1 MHLLAASV
9 LSWTALGAFILG
21 ALSGVLS
28 ALAGVGGAVITTP
41 GIRLLGA
48 TPIEAVGSTVPPIIP
63 GAVAGAIRYWR
74 AGLVDTRVG
83 VTCGLAGVVSALVG
97 VWVSDHV
104 NGHLLM
110 VITALL
116 AIWSSVA
123 AFRGPRAPRAEAQG
137 SDRSVPFH
145 LMVAA
150 GTGGGFVAGL
160 LGVGGGVVMVPT
172 FTTLFRMPI
181 KRTIATSLVTV
192 AMMSV
197 SSLIGHWVA
206 GHIDLGFGLP
216 LALGAIPGARFG
228 SRYTTK
234 ASDATMRIV
243 SGSLLGV
250 VGVIYLISELIKL

>member
-1 MHLLAASV
+1 M
-9 LSWTALGAFILG
+9 LSWTALGAFVLG

-41 GIRLLGA
+41 GIRVLGA
-48 TPIEAVGSTVPPIIP
+48 TPIQAVGSTVPPIIP

-74 AGLVDTRVG
+74 EGLVDIRVG
-83 VTCGLAGVVSALVG
+83 VTCGLAGVVSALGG

-116 AIWSSVA
+116 AIWSSIA
-123 AFRGPRAPRAEAQG
+123 TFRGPRIPREGVADPEHHI
-137 SDRSVPFH
+137 PFQ
-145 LMVAA
+145 LLVAA
-150 GTGGGFVAGL
+150 GAGGGFIAGL

-192 AMMSV
+192 AMMSI
-197 SSLIGHWVA
+197 SSLVGHWVA
-206 GHIDLGFGLP
+206 GHIDWTFGLP
-216 LALGAIPGARFG
+216 LALGAIPGARLG

-234 ASDATMRIV
+234 ATDARMRIV
-243 SGSLLGV
+243 SGTLLGV
-250 VGVIYLISELIKL
+250 IGVVYLVSELTKL